1 MMMISHSNLQNQE
14 GNTLTSYTDSSR
26 SNLSHKTVPDSE
38 RQELNKKLLKIIF
51 SISVVTYNYASRLIA

>member
-1 MMMISHSNLQNQE
+1 LVSFDSKT
-14 GNTLTSYTDSSR
+14 NTLTYSTDSSGG
-26 SNLSHKTVPDSE
+26 NLSHKTVPDSE